1 VLPRAHLTL
10 VRRWKSVG
18 AAIHYRVKLFL
29 KGTLMT
35 NRYGPAY
42 EKKRKKER
50 ELEREVLLHLRAVDD
65 PILWET
71 LQAYFD
77 IHRSADVGS
86 VLHALKDGRYIAVD
100 GKNNVKITDLGL
112 KRLAAGMF

>member
-1 VLPRAHLTL
+1 MQTQ
-10 VRRWKSVG
+10 S
-18 AAIHYRVKLFL
+18 
-29 KGTLMT
+29 
-35 NRYGPAY
+35 GPAY

-65 PILWET
+65 PVHWET
-71 LQAYFD
+71 LQTHFD
-77 IHRSADVGS
+77 IHPGADIGA

-100 GKNNVKITDLGL
+100 GKNNVTITDLGL